1 MKYIYMVNRFV
12 LKDRSDDVISR
23 LRKASDRCARTF
35 EIVENNNAKEAK
47 AAAGRYR
54 DRECVVTTIGGDGS
68 VNALLNDLMGGRA
81 VMAFL
86 PFGTGNDMWR
96 TCTETLEDG
105 LHELDVIRINDR
117 YFINAACFGIDADIA
132 NDDRFIHNR
141 MIPGPL
147 RYHAGVLHHFLTWRR
162 GRKLKIVW
170 DGGTVEREF
179 TTVVAANAR
188 YYGGGYK
195 ISPDSVVDDGMMEV
209 YLVDRLGKV
218 NMART
223 ILSMK
228 NAGHLK
234 NPALQ
239 MIRTEKCVISC
250 GQEITANIDGEPLPG
265 KQFEL
270 ELIPHGIRVD
280 LDRKFVSLLEL

>member
-81 VMAFL
+81 VMSFL

-96 TCTETLEDG
+96 TCTD
-105 LHELDVIRINDR
+105 
-117 YFINAACFGIDADIA
+117 
-132 NDDRFIHNR
+132 IHNR

-162 GRKLKIVW
+162 GRKLKIAW